1 MSIQK
6 HWDKV
11 YKEKNITKV
20 SWYQDNNALSQNL
33 STNLILKYSNPQSKI
48 FDCGSGASTLVD
60 ELLSKKYQD
69 IALLDIS
76 SNALEITKTR
86 IKNDKVRFIN
96 QGILDFEIETL
107 DEKFD
112 IWHDRAVLHF
122 LTKEDEYK
130 KYFQILSESVK
141 TGGVAII
148 ATFAPDKIR
157 QCSNLDTK
165 AYNIKEIEKLAGNN
179 WNLLENLQENH
190 QTPSGDNQLF
200 NYFCLQKVK

>member
-33 STNLILKYSNPQSKI
+33 SANLILKYSNPHSKI

-69 IALLDIS
+69 ITLLDIS
-76 SNALEITKTR
+76 SNALEITNTR

-96 QGILDFEIETL
+96 QGILDFEIKTF

-122 LTKEDEYK
+122 LTKEDNYK
-130 KYFQILSESVK
+130 KYFQILSESVQ

-165 AYNIKEIEKLAGNN
+165 AYDTKEIEKLAGNN

-190 QTPSGDNQLF
+190 QTPNGDSQLF
-200 NYFCLQKVK
+200 NYFCLQKI

>member
-60 ELLSKKYQD
+60 ELLENNYKN
-69 IALLDIS
+69 ITLLDVS
-76 SNALEITKTR
+76 NNALKVVASR
-86 IKNDKVRFIN
+86 IGSQAKFIN
-96 QGILDFEIETL
+96 KSILDFKL
-107 DEKFD
+107 DGKFDEKFD

-130 KYFQILSESVK
+130 RYFQILSESVK

-165 AYNIKEIEKLAGNN
+165 AYDIKEIEKLAGNN

-190 QTPSGDNQLF
+190 QTPSSNNQLF
-200 NYFCLQKVK
+200 NYFCLQKIS